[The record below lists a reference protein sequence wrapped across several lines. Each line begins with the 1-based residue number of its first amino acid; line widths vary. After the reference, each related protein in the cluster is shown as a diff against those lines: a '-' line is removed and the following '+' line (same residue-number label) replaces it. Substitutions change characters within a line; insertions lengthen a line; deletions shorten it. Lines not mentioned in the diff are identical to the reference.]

1 MSNHFV
7 HNTAVVDAGCIVG
20 EGSKIW
26 HFSHLMSSAVIGN
39 NCIIGQNVFL
49 GNKVVLGNHVKVQNN
64 VSLYEGVV
72 CDDYVFLGP
81 SCVFTNVINPRA
93 EVERKSEFKETRVQ
107 HGATIGANATVVCGN
122 NLGKYCLV
130 GAGSVVTK
138 SVPDYA
144 LVVGNPAKQIAWVSQ
159 KGERLSFIDFEAVC
173 PIDQSRYIL
182 KDNTVKKLGD
192 E

>member
-1 MSNHFV
+1 MSNYFV

-26 HFSHLMSSAVIGN
+26 HFSHLMPSAVIGS

-49 GNKVVLGNHVKVQNN
+49 ANKVVLGNHVKVQNN

-72 CDDYVFLGP
+72 CDDFVFLGP

-93 EVERKSEFKETRVQ
+93 EVERKSEFKETRVHQ
-107 HGATIGANATVVCGN
+107 GATVGANATIICGN

-159 KGERLSFIDFEAVC
+159 KGERLSFIESEAVC
-173 PIDQSRYIL
+173 PIDQSKYVLR
-182 KDNTVKKLGD
+182 DNTVKKLGD

>member
-1 MSNHFV
+1 MDPYFV
-7 HNTAVVDAGCIVG
+7 HNTAVVDAGCKIG

-26 HFSHLMSSAVIGN
+26 HFSHLMPQASVGRD
-39 NCIIGQNVFL
+39 CIVGQNVFI
-49 GNKVVLGNHVKVQNN
+49 GNKVEVGNHVKIQNN
-64 VSLYEGVV
+64 VSLYEGVI
-72 CDDYVFLGP
+72 CEDYVFLGP

-93 EVERKSEFKETRVQ
+93 EVERKSEFRETRV
-107 HGATIGANATVVCGN
+107 HRGATIGANATIICGN
-122 NLGKYCLV
+122 SIGQFALI

-159 KGERLSFIDFEAVC
+159 KGERLSFKDFEAVC
-173 PIDQSRYIL
+173 PIDQSKYIL
-182 KDNTVKKLGD
+182 KDNSVKKLGD